1 MKRRLIAFLMCVF
14 MVCGVFCGCS
24 DEPKVNEEVKGIV
37 GNMSTWSASA
47 KQGTSIYLY
56 AVTDLDQ
63 NGKYEM
69 ISAENFGTGN
79 FTESRIFELGE
90 DKKTLREIEHVFEGE
105 SQVDLMQDTADV
117 YKEPETGR
125 LYYIFSD
132 NIRNGY
138 KENYNTKV
146 AISLYDDK
154 FTEERLITEAV
165 VYEEGSLEPT
175 TTYYNS
181 KGEEVTKEDY
191 DNAVAN
197 RFAGYEKLS
206 ATFCWKGYT
215 FSNHDSTINADN
227 DNLGSIFTDSM
238 NKFSVK

>member
-1 MKRRLIAFLMCVF
+1 MKRIFALLLCVL
-14 MVCGVFCGCS
+14 MVCAVFCGCNTEEEVS
-24 DEPKVNEEVKGIV
+24 EEVKGFV
-37 GNMSTWSASA
+37 ESMDKWTASA

-63 NGKYEM
+63 NGKYEL

-90 DKKTLREIEHVFEGE
+90 DKQTLTEIEHVFEGE
-105 SQVDLMQDTADV
+105 SQVDLMQDTAVV
-117 YKEPETGR
+117 YKEAETGR

-132 NIRNGY
+132 NTRNGY

-146 AISLYDDK
+146 AISLYDGK

-165 VYEEGSLEPT
+165 VYEEGSEEPT

-191 DNAVAN
+191 ENAVSN
-197 RFAGYEKLS
+197 RFAGYEKMT

-227 DNLGSIFTDSM
+227 RDLGKIFDDSKS
-238 NKFSVK
+238 KFSVK